1 MVVGDV
7 MAKKPIT
14 IKQHCSLKQAQE
26 LMVKNSIRHLPV
38 VEGSKLLG
46 VITESDIR
54 GAFIPNHHKSKTK
67 RKPSWDPEKMEVGD
81 YMTSDPLVV
90 YPETHVEDAALI
102 IYKNKIGALPVLKS
116 KKLVGIISILDM
128 LGLFIDLM
136 GSIHASSRID
146 VVMGKST
153 ENFDKAS
160 KIIHEQNIKIINVS
174 MAPVREDK
182 NKRAY
187 SFRLEL
193 CDTKIVAKALKK
205 AGFNIA
211 ATVE

>member
-7 MAKKPIT
+7 MVKKPIT
-14 IKQHCSLKQAQE
+14 IKEHCSLKQAQE

-54 GAFIPNHHKSKTK
+54 GAFIPNHSKSKPK
-67 RKPSWDPEKMEVGD
+67 EEPNWDPEKMEVGD

-116 KKLVGIISILDM
+116 RKLVGVISILDM

-136 GSIHASSRID
+136 GIIHSSSRVD
-146 VVMGKST
+146 VVMGKSP

-160 KIIHEQNIKIINVS
+160 NIIHEQNVNIISVS
-174 MAPVREDK
+174 MAPVQDDK
-182 NKRAY
+182 NKRVY

-193 CDTKIVAKALKK
+193 CDTKVVVKALKK
-205 AGFNIA
+205 AGFKVA
-211 ATVE
+211 AAIE